1 MEGSKIRIMKKYIKP
16 EIEVFEVNHI
26 DIIANSLNFYR
37 GGPVIEEGEEEL
49 GRDNYQEPNNPSS
62 SNLWDQGW

>member
-1 MEGSKIRIMKKYIKP
+1 MKKKYIAP
-16 EIEVFEVNHI
+16 FVEVFEVTEC
-26 DIIANSLNFYR
+26 DLLLQGYSPGFGEGDA
-37 GGPVIEEGEEEL
+37 GEEDVL

>member
-1 MEGSKIRIMKKYIKP
+1 MKKKYIVP
-16 EIEVFEVNHI
+16 FVEVFEVTEC
-26 DIIANSLNFYR
+26 DLLLQGSGPAFYNE
-37 GGPVIEEGEEEL
+37 GYADEEDVL

>member
-1 MEGSKIRIMKKYIKP
+1 MKKIYIKP

-26 DIIANSLNFYR
+26 DIIANSLNFHR
-37 GGPVIEEGEEEL
+37 GGPVIGEGEEEL

>member
-1 MEGSKIRIMKKYIKP
+1 MKKKYIAP
-16 EIEVFEVNHI
+16 FVEVFEVTEC
-26 DIIANSLNFYR
+26 DLLLN
-37 GGPVIEEGEEEL
+37 GSDPGLSEEGTADEIDVL

>member
-1 MEGSKIRIMKKYIKP
+1 MKKKYIAP
-16 EIEVFEVNHI
+16 FVEVFEVTECDLLLNGSGPGFGEGDADEI
-26 DIIANSLNFYR
+26 D
-37 GGPVIEEGEEEL
+37 VL

>member
-1 MEGSKIRIMKKYIKP
+1 MEGSKIRIMKKIYIKP

-37 GGPVIEEGEEEL
+37 EGPVIGEDEEEL
-49 GRDNYQEPNNPSS
+49 GRDDSWRHGNN
-62 SNLWDQGW
+62 NAWDQGW

>member
-1 MEGSKIRIMKKYIKP
+1 MKKKYIAP
-16 EIEVFEVNHI
+16 FVEVFEVTEC
-26 DIIANSLNFYR
+26 DLLLQGS
-37 GGPVIEEGEEEL
+37 GPRTIEEGTADEEDVL